1 MSNIQLE
8 NLQKNND
15 GVGRVPIYNT
25 ETNEMSYLDLE
36 DGVGGENVETIEF
49 NDQTYTKDLDG
60 DFLNSTIYL
69 TVKGANSKN
78 CSIKLPTSAKE
89 DDQITIIQGT
99 HHVQNYNSFVVVAEK
114 PSSSNPVILTSF
126 TRNVSIVKC
135 HFNGVEWDTYSVDRV
150 DVIDNFT
157 SSIPSTALSSNK
169 GRELNEKYIEEKS
182 NREAAD
188 AKLKDLIDKSKGK
201 GKDDPH
207 KFDQFVKINDRPG
220 AGVVYDQSSMQK
232 RSASYAGASI
242 TTTKG
247 VDDLTFDA
255 GTRNVD
261 YPRFTTDSATTKV
274 RVKDFADFK
283 LCIDSTFYHGR
294 MDIEHPITTKSNTF
308 YTFDIYID
316 GLKPSRIDITSYD
329 GPSGST
335 FKEFSHTHWF
345 YSNTK
350 TNLIHV
356 VAVADS
362 TTTVQGTMDV
372 SLWFDTVGGGSCKT
386 ITGGYVTDL
395 IEVPLS
401 DAFTYQDAVH
411 NKIPFH
417 DKVNEFRGYTKEVG
431 TKLATANNDNIV
443 YARGIEPPE
452 FINDTWSYF
461 QKVLPN
467 GSAIEEYTC
476 KVSKST
482 IRGQYWE
489 FADFT
494 NHAWANEEIKIE
506 VLDTYDHTHQEY
518 KLVWDLYRVDLLG
531 TDDVVFKT
539 FVTKNI
545 DNKNVKI
552 PKLYYKASKRFL
564 GDDGQFKPNTD
575 FSQQGHV
582 IIKITHYLG
591 DDDDLGAN
599 HSHDTGHKHFTL
611 NQVLGKIQGTRPS
624 NLESPIHKSVIG
636 VPEGWL
642 AVRRG
647 GKWELERCSVV
658 STDDL
663 RVDRI
668 YPNANNSDKK
678 LVEYDANDDT
688 WRANIDHL
696 IGDSLSY
703 DDIAGTNVTVNRSLT
718 SSVVKTPKILT
729 NSAAQNYYN
738 IKKGMDSR
746 ESVVEMFSRYGAPQV
761 HSKILD
767 ITSSSQANF
776 STVFI
781 TIEIKE
787 KGERQE
793 YTYKGTTLTRV
804 DDIIS
809 PSVLKKKRGA
819 NELWYDRSNYSGAN
833 SFLVKVQYTEY
844 AGSDYNPTV
853 TPTKGTQLSGTNTKP
868 TYDRLH
874 FKSGKVLALLKLYSS
889 NHTVTTE
896 KSCVGDFSGRRGGD
910 RNIYSYNRNITEN
923 NSKIVGNSYEGYLII
938 ARNGNDTNYIFVNYN
953 GRRVSTEGEV
963 VVYAK

>member
-1 MSNIQLE
+1 MYKKVLDLLRTKLFPKYNLEGHTQTPTGKIVSSNSAYGIYLKVDRDSTRLRNNWQREEYKVTIELLHPE
-8 NLQKNND
+8 QNNDMYTDLVKVLINREELPFNIISAINSNQDFYSDESDSAIYRDIINFKIILNVKYSIRKIYKKNND
-15 GVGRVPIYNT
+15 GVGRVPILQYRK
-25 ETNEMSYLDLE
+25 TNEMSYLDLE

-60 DFLNSTIYL
+60 DFLKLYNLPYSKRRK
-69 TVKGANSKN
+69 TVRN

-220 AGVVYDQSSMQK
+220 AGVAYDQSSMQK

-356 VAVADS
+356 IAVADS

-386 ITGGYVTDL
+386 ITNGYVTDL

-431 TKLATANNDNIV
+431 TKLATANN
-443 YARGIEPPE
+443 
-452 FINDTWSYF
+452 
-461 QKVLPN
+461 
-467 GSAIEEYTC
+467 
-476 KVSKST
+476 
-482 IRGQYWE
+482 GQYS
-489 FADFT
+489 
-494 NHAWANEEIKIE
+494 I
-506 VLDTYDHTHQEY
+506 
-518 KLVWDLYRVDLLG
+518 
-531 TDDVVFKT
+531 
-539 FVTKNI
+539 
-545 DNKNVKI
+545 
-552 PKLYYKASKRFL
+552 
-564 GDDGQFKPNTD
+564 
-575 FSQQGHV
+575 
-582 IIKITHYLG
+582 
-591 DDDDLGAN
+591 
-599 HSHDTGHKHFTL
+599 
-611 NQVLGKIQGTRPS
+611 
-624 NLESPIHKSVIG
+624 
-636 VPEGWL
+636 
-642 AVRRG
+642 
-647 GKWELERCSVV
+647 C
-658 STDDL
+658 
-663 RVDRI
+663 
-668 YPNANNSDKK
+668 
-678 LVEYDANDDT
+678 
-688 WRANIDHL
+688 
-696 IGDSLSY
+696 
-703 DDIAGTNVTVNRSLT
+703 
-718 SSVVKTPKILT
+718 
-729 NSAAQNYYN
+729 
-738 IKKGMDSR
+738 KG
-746 ESVVEMFSRYGAPQV
+746 Y
-761 HSKILD
+761 
-767 ITSSSQANF
+767 
-776 STVFI
+776 
-781 TIEIKE
+781 
-787 KGERQE
+787 
-793 YTYKGTTLTRV
+793 
-804 DDIIS
+804 
-809 PSVLKKKRGA
+809 
-819 NELWYDRSNYSGAN
+819 
-833 SFLVKVQYTEY
+833 
-844 AGSDYNPTV
+844 
-853 TPTKGTQLSGTNTKP
+853 
-868 TYDRLH
+868 
-874 FKSGKVLALLKLYSS
+874 
-889 NHTVTTE
+889 
-896 KSCVGDFSGRRGGD
+896 
-910 RNIYSYNRNITEN
+910 
-923 NSKIVGNSYEGYLII
+923 
-938 ARNGNDTNYIFVNYN
+938 
-953 GRRVSTEGEV
+953 
-963 VVYAK
+963 

>member
-356 VAVADS
+356 IAVADS

-452 FINDTWSYF
+452 FINRTWSYF

-482 IRGQYWE
+482 ISGQYWE

-531 TDDVVFKT
+531 TDDTVFKT

-564 GDDGQFKPNTD
+564 GDDGQFKANTD
-575 FSQQGHV
+575 YSQQGHV

-599 HSHDTGHKHFTL
+599 HSHEAGHKHFTL
-611 NQVLGKIQGTRPS
+611 NQVIGKIQGTRPS

-647 GKWELERCSVV
+647 GKWELEKCSVIN
-658 STDDL
+658 TDDIK
-663 RVDRI
+663 VNRI
-668 YPNANNSDKK
+668 YPNVLTDSTLADFDDEEGRWDLNHIRYLNTSQVSTSLLSTNEIRNKQFLLKK
-678 LVEYDANDDT
+678 AVDT
-688 WRANIDHL
+688 NENI
-696 IGDSLSY
+696 
-703 DDIAGTNVTVNRSLT
+703 
-718 SSVVKTPKILT
+718 
-729 NSAAQNYYN
+729 
-738 IKKGMDSR
+738 
-746 ESVVEMFSRYGAPQV
+746 VEMNARRYCKGN
-761 HSKILD
+761 HGHLMT
-767 ITSSSQANF
+767 ITSSREPNF

-781 TIEIKE
+781 SVYLLE
-787 KGERQE
+787 KGETQE
-793 YTYKGTTLTRV
+793 YTYKGSTLTRV

-809 PSVLKKKRGA
+809 PSVLRKKDDA
-819 NELWYDRSNYSGAN
+819 NQLWYDRSQYSGAE
-833 SFLVKVQYTEY
+833 SISVTVRYSELSESK
-844 AGSDYNPTV
+844 YNPRVHIVPNKTL
-853 TPTKGTQLSGTNTKP
+853 TDIAGPNPS
-868 TYDRLH
+868 YDAMQ
-874 FKSGKVLALLKLYSS
+874 FKSGKVLYIGRFGTSGDPISESTCIGKSRLVYRGTKGNYYFSNIASVDRYCEVWADNLRAAVNVDPSDKKVYFYTRRYVDNVSNNLYT
-889 NHTVTTE
+889 HGVRV
-896 KSCVGDFSGRRGGD
+896 K
-910 RNIYSYNRNITEN
+910 ITQ
-923 NSKIVGNSYEGYLII
+923 I
-938 ARNGNDTNYIFVNYN
+938 
-953 GRRVSTEGEV
+953 
-963 VVYAK
+963 